1 MFFKL
6 FLNAACISDTV
17 VMELVLAKQAIL
29 MKSCMAAYSANAVV
43 ALNSE
48 KRKAPRWELYI
59 VAGSKSLN
67 YPASYEP
74 S

>member
-17 VMELVLAKQAIL
+17 VLELVLAKQAIL
-29 MKSCMAAYSANAVV
+29 MKSWMAAYSANAAV

-48 KRKAPRWELYI
+48 KSKAPRWELYI
-59 VAGSKSLN
+59 IAGSKPLN
-67 YPASYEP
+67 YPALYQP